1 MTLGSKIYGNK
12 ENQNETCFNINIT
25 FKKIDFDNNQDQ
37 IKGLELIFDPLISI
51 IIIALLFYFLF

>member
-25 FKKIDFDNNQDQ
+25 FKKIDFDNNQD
-37 IKGLELIFDPLISI
+37 
-51 IIIALLFYFLF
+51 